1 MSFQSVNPATGA
13 EGFRCEGHRPE
24 QVEAILQ
31 DAASAWPD
39 WRETPVADRCRLLEQ
54 AAQVLERQRDKLAEL
69 ITLEMGKLISESRAE
84 IEKCIAA
91 CRFYAEHAEAFLADE
106 TIETDAQRSLVAYQP
121 LGTVLAV
128 MPWNFPFWQAI
139 RCAAPAL
146 AAGNTVLLK
155 HASNVPQCA
164 LAIERVFEEAGF
176 PEGVFRTLLIDSGRV
191 ADLLAD
197 RRVHA
202 VSLTGSDRAGRA
214 VAAQAGEHLKKSV
227 LELGGSDAFIVLED
241 ADLDLT
247 VGQAVKSRFQNAGQ
261 SCIAAKRFLVVASIA
276 EDFLARFRAEVEKL
290 VPGDPLDPDTTLGPM
305 AREDLRD
312 ELHEQ
317 VSDAL
322 EHGAEAVAGG
332 QPIRDRPGV
341 YYAASILGGV
351 APGMRAWSE
360 EVFGPVALVTT
371 VGDEAEAIAIA
382 NSSRYGLG
390 GSVWTRDIARGESVA
405 RQLECGAAFVNAMV
419 KSDPRLPFGG
429 VKDSGFGRE
438 LSRHG
443 IREFT
448 NTKTIWV
455 A

>member
-146 AAGNTVLLK
+146 AAGDTVLLK